1 MLKILYA
8 VVLHLYLKQCARNI
22 EIQLAQMAKY
32 HLTLEQLN
40 LQFQNRKNA
49 RDKRPYLKTD
59 VYGVNQYE
67 WLLFAARLLDNFGGA
82 IIQNYRV
89 YLLNLKCYRYTK
101 SKFYLSRLI
110 N

>member
-8 VVLHLYLKQCARNI
+8 EVLHLYLKQCARNI

-40 LQFQNRKNA
+40 LPFQNRKNT
-49 RDKRPYLKTD
+49 RDKQQYLKTD
-59 VYGVNQYE
+59 VSAVDQYG
-67 WLLFAARLLDNFGGA
+67 WLPFAGHLLDNFDGA
-82 IIQNYRV
+82 IIQNYRE
-89 YLLNLKCYRYTK
+89 YLLNLKYHRYII
-101 SKFYLSRLI
+101 SKFYHFRMI